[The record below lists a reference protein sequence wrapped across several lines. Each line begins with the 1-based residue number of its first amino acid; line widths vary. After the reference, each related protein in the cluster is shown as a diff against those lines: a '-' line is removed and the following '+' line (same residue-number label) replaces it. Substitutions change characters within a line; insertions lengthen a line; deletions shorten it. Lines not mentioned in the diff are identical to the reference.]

1 MTQRRWSWDGVLMA
15 IAVAGMF
22 FGALVSV
29 AANATDSSALYQLAA
44 LLFFGGLGW
53 VILRGF
59 RHILSGFF

>member
-1 MTQRRWSWDGVLMA
+1 MA

-59 RHILSGFF
+59 WHILSGFF